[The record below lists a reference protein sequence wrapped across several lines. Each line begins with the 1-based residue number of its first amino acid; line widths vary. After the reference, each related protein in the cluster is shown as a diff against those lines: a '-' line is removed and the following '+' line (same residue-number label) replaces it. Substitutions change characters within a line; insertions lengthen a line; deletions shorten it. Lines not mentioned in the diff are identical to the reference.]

1 MRCAHN
7 LAKEENHLKC
17 GICGLEV
24 KEQVTLDEHKS
35 MHSNRP
41 ALECVLC
48 YRHFKEKSGL
58 ARHMRI
64 HVSKVATFEILLTEK
79 FQTKKPTAC

>member
-7 LAKEENHLKC
+7 LTKEEEHLKC

-24 KEQVTLDEHKS
+24 KELAALDAHKS
-35 MHSNRP
+35 MHLNRP

-48 YRHFKEKSGL
+48 NKNFKEKSGL

-64 HVSKVATFEILLTEK
+64 HVSIAASFAFLRT
-79 FQTKKPTAC
+79 